1 MPVALSPMLE
11 FLHGLAFFVLGFFI
25 LFAIPR
31 IGRAN
36 IAWPLPLLALFALG
50 EAVTAWDPVLA
61 AAFGLPAR
69 ASGPPSLLPLW
80 LRAALLGT
88 SYWALLT
95 VGLSLSAPADRR
107 SRLTLPLVVLAL
119 YLVGLLAATA
129 LAGPD
134 RVTPWA
140 EIAARAG
147 LALPGGLL
155 VLRAYRRPFLSSAP
169 PVFWAADRPL
179 RRVGAALTAF
189 GLLTGALHPTLSL
202 LGPRAPAVLFPLLSA
217 LLTLCGVAV
226 LSGLVQ
232 ALNIVQTRVEEW
244 VEEVRQAQALAAD
257 RERISRELHDGIIQS
272 IYAAGLMLEGV
283 RALIPEDPAAAQT
296 QLARVLQS
304 LNQTIQDIRRYIFN
318 LQGGLPPS
326 DLVSG
331 LEELLRDF
339 RINTLLETR
348 LTVSGEEREVLGAE
362 QRQHILQ
369 IAREALANVARHAH
383 ARRVDVRLTYDTRT
397 LQLQIADDGVG
408 LAMTPTATGQG
419 LRNIRERARLL
430 DGTLDID
437 SAPGQGVTITLTV
450 PLKGEM

>member
-11 FLHGLAFFVLGFFI
+11 FLHGLAFFVLGLFI

-50 EAVTAWDPVLA
+50 EAMTAWDPVLA
-61 AAFGLPAR
+61 AAFGL
-69 ASGPPSLLPLW
+69 
-80 LRAALLGT
+80 
-88 SYWALLT
+88 
-95 VGLSLSAPADRR
+95 
-107 SRLTLPLVVLAL
+107 
-119 YLVGLLAATA
+119 
-129 LAGPD
+129 
-134 RVTPWA
+134 
-140 EIAARAG
+140 
-147 LALPGGLL
+147 
-155 VLRAYRRPFLSSAP
+155 
-169 PVFWAADRPL
+169 
-179 RRVGAALTAF
+179 
-189 GLLTGALHPTLSL
+189 
-202 LGPRAPAVLFPLLSA
+202 
-217 LLTLCGVAV
+217 
-226 LSGLVQ
+226 
-232 ALNIVQTRVEEW
+232 
-244 VEEVRQAQALAAD
+244 
-257 RERISRELHDGIIQS
+257 
-272 IYAAGLMLEGV
+272 
-283 RALIPEDPAAAQT
+283 PAAAQT

-348 LTVSGEEREVLGAE
+348 LTVSGEEREALGAE

-408 LAMTPTATGQG
+408 LAMTPPATGQG

-437 SAPGQGVTITLTV
+437 SAFVSLCEIYEINITRRHKDTKKMTCHEGHKVTHKGYKGAKISSFV
-450 PLKGEM
+450 PFVWPSCPLWPFKI

>member
-1 MPVALSPMLE
+1 MPVALIPMLE
-11 FLHGLAFFVLGFFI
+11 FLRGLAFFVLGLFI

-31 IGRAN
+31 IERSS
-36 IAWPLPLLALFALG
+36 ILWPMPLLALFAFG

-61 AAFGLPAR
+61 AAFGFPAR
-69 ASGPPSLLPLW
+69 AMGLPSLLSPW

-88 SYWALLT
+88 GDWALLT
-95 VGLSLSAPADRR
+95 VGLSLSAPTGRR
-107 SRLTLPLVVLAL
+107 RPPTLPLVILAL
-119 YLVGLLAATA
+119 YLVGLTAATVWVGA
-129 LAGPD
+129 RQAVL
-134 RVTPWA
+134 WA
-140 EIAARAG
+140 EMATRFG

-155 VLRAYRRPFLSSAP
+155 ILRAQRRSFLSSAP
-169 PVFWAADRPL
+169 PVLWAAERPL
-179 RRVGAALTAF
+179 RRVGIALTVF
-189 GLLTGALHPTLSL
+189 GLLTGTLHPILSL
-202 LGPRAPAVLFPLLSA
+202 LGPRAPLFLFPLLSA
-217 LLTLCGVAV
+217 LLTLCGAV
-226 LSGLVQ
+226 ILSGMLQ
-232 ALNIVQTRVEEW
+232 ALNTVQARVEEW
-244 VEEVRQAQALAAD
+244 LEEVRQAQALAAD
-257 RERISRELHDGIIQS
+257 RERISRELHDGVIQS

-283 RALIPEDPAAAQT
+283 RAQIPEDPAAAQA

-318 LQGGLPPS
+318 LQGGLPSS

-348 LTVSGEEREVLGAE
+348 LTVSGEERERLSAE

-383 ARRVDVRLTYDTRT
+383 ARRVDVRLTYNARS

-419 LRNIRERARLL
+419 MRNIRERAHLL
-430 DGTLDID
+430 GGTLDID

-450 PLKGEM
+450 PLKGAA